1 MLPQMKR
8 VSSPYK
14 ERLLKVLRE
23 SDRRIVLR
31 DGRTDHEGKAATEQ
45 CSPQRKHE
53 AVRKN
58 RSTHANLTAGNSE

>member
-31 DGRTDHEGKAATEQ
+31 DGRADHKGKAATE
-45 CSPQRKHE
+45 
-53 AVRKN
+53 
-58 RSTHANLTAGNSE
+58 

>member
-23 SDRRIVLR
+23 SDRCIVLR
-31 DGRTDHEGKAATEQ
+31 DGRADHKGKAATE
-45 CSPQRKHE
+45 
-53 AVRKN
+53 
-58 RSTHANLTAGNSE
+58 